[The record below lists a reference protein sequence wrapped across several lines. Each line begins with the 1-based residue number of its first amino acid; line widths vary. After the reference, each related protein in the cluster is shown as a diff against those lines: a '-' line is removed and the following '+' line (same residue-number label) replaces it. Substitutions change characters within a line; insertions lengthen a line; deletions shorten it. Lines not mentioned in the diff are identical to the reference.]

1 VTKIIRAPRLLV
13 LVAITA
19 LAALA
24 LATAGGVAAAP
35 GGQGKGKAGAKGYKV
50 SRGATTLDLS
60 DAATAAFGTAG
71 VTLSPDTPAKT
82 DSDGNWAFPV
92 TNGRVKITKNAAG
105 DITAATG
112 KISHSGGF
120 TLTKGDTTISVRN
133 LRIVLD
139 ADPDLTAFVVAGGE
153 PQGRISIAD
162 LEVGLS
168 QISTASTGKRKRSL
182 MVENVVAKLNQGS
195 VDALNGFFGTTFAA
209 GDVLGDASVKTRIV
223 GRFPA

>member
-1 VTKIIRAPRLLV
+1 MTKIIRAPRLLV

-24 LATAGGVAAAP
+24 FATAGGVAAAP

-60 DAATAAFGTAG
+60 DAATTAFARAG
-71 VTLSPDTPAKT
+71 VTLSVDSPAKT
-82 DSDGNWAFPV
+82 DSAGNLAFPV
-92 TNGRVKITKNAAG
+92 TNGRVKVTKNATG

-112 KISHSGGF
+112 KISHTGGF
-120 TLTKGDTTISVRN
+120 TLTKGETTISVRN

-139 ADPDLTAFVVAGGE
+139 SDPDLTAAVTAAGE
-153 PQGRISIAD
+153 TSRISIAD
-162 LEVGLS
+162 LAPDLS
-168 QISTASTGKRKRSL
+168 EISIVSTGKKKREL
-182 MVENVVAKLNQGS
+182 RINGVVVKLNQGS
-195 VDALNGFFGTTFAA
+195 VDALNGFFETTFAA

>member
-35 GGQGKGKAGAKGYKV
+35 GGKGKGKAGAKGYKV

-60 DAATAAFGTAG
+60 DAATTAFATAG
-71 VTLSPDTPAKT
+71 VTLSVDQPAKT
-82 DSDGNWAFPV
+82 NSDGNLAFPV
-92 TNGRVKITKNAAG
+92 TNGRVKVTKNAAG

-139 ADPDLTAFVVAGGE
+139 SDPDLTAAVTAAGE
-153 PQGRISIAD
+153 TSRISIAD

-168 QISTASTGKRKRSL
+168 QISIASTGKRKRSL
-182 MVENVVAKLNQGS
+182 MVENVVVKLNQGS
-195 VDALNGFFGTTFAA
+195 VDALKGFFGATFAA
-209 GDVLGDASVKTRIV
+209 GDVLGDAGVKTRIV

>member
-1 VTKIIRAPRLLV
+1 MTKIIRAPHLLV

-35 GGQGKGKAGAKGYKV
+35 GGKGKGKAGAKGYKV

-60 DAATAAFGTAG
+60 DAATTAFATAG
-71 VTLSPDTPAKT
+71 VTLSVDQPAKT
-82 DSDGNWAFPV
+82 NSDGNLAFPV
-92 TNGRVKITKNAAG
+92 TNGRVKVTKNAAG

-112 KISHSGGF
+112 KISHSGGL

-139 ADPDLTAFVVAGGE
+139 SDPDLTAAVTAAGE
-153 PQGRISIAD
+153 TSRISIAD
-162 LEVGLS
+162 LEIGLS
-168 QISTASTGKRKRSL
+168 QISIASTGKRKRSL
-182 MVENVVAKLNQGS
+182 MVENVVVKLNQGS

>member
-1 VTKIIRAPRLLV
+1 MTKIIRAPRLLV

-35 GGQGKGKAGAKGYKV
+35 GGQGKGKAGAKGYKL

-60 DAATAAFGTAG
+60 AGATSAFAAAG
-71 VTLSPDTPAKT
+71 VTLSVDMPAKA
-82 DSDGNWAFPV
+82 DSAGDLVF
-92 TNGRVKITKNAAG
+92 TNGRVKATTNGAG
-105 DITAATG
+105 AITAATG

-120 TLTKGDTTISVRN
+120 TLTKGDTTVSVRN

-139 ADPDLTAFVVAGGE
+139 SDPDLTALVSIGGE
-153 PQGRISIAD
+153 TFRTSIAD
-162 LEVGLS
+162 LVPNLS
-168 QISTASTGKRKRSL
+168 KIGVTSTGKRKRWL
-182 MVENVVAKLNQGS
+182 TIDDVVVKLNQDS
-195 VDALNGFFGTTFAA
+195 VTALNTAFGTAFTA
-209 GDVLGDASVKTRIV
+209 GAELGTADVKTRIV